1 MRHVDSLQPS
11 FSLLSRHPLEA
22 LIPWCREHGTGVLAY
37 SPMASGLLTG
47 SFGRD
52 GVERLAPDD
61 WRRRSP
67 MFTEPKLSQNLAL
80 VERLRPVGERLGCSL
95 PALAL
100 AWTLANPGVTA
111 AIAGG
116 RRPSQVDGWIEAADV
131 ALSAADLAEIEQAV
145 EETGAG
151 TTDPPVPP
159 PVEL

>member
-1 MRHVDSLQPS
+1 MR
-11 FSLLSRHPLEA
+11 
-22 LIPWCREHGTGVLAY
+22 
-37 SPMASGLLTG
+37 
-47 SFGRD
+47 
-52 GVERLAPDD
+52 
-61 WRRRSP
+61 
-67 MFTEPKLSQNLAL
+67 
-80 VERLRPVGERLGCSL
+80 ERLGCSL

-100 AWTLANPGVTA
+100 AWTLAHPGVTA
-111 AIAGG
+111 AIVGG